1 MAGDGLTDATGLLTA
16 LASEHRLRILCLLE
30 PGERA
35 VSDLAQH
42 LDLSQSSL
50 SQHLARLRRAGVVAT
65 RREGV
70 TIFYRVA
77 DSEVLVLAK
86 ALSGLV
92 AKRREGPE
100 TAPFDGAPRGGG
112 AGPSHSGGF
121 R

>member
-1 MAGDGLTDATGLLTA
+1 MAGDGLRDARDLLTA

-30 PGERA
+30 PGERS

-50 SQHLARLRRAGVVAT
+50 SQHLARLRNAGVVAT

-77 DSEVLVLAK
+77 DRDALVLAK

-92 AKRREGPE
+92 ARR
-100 TAPFDGAPRGGG
+100 RGG
-112 AGPSHSGGF
+112 A
-121 R
+121 

>member
-1 MAGDGLTDATGLLTA
+1 MAGDGLRDARDLLTA

-30 PGERA
+30 PGERS

-50 SQHLARLRRAGVVAT
+50 SQHLARLRNAGVGAT

-77 DSEVLVLAK
+77 DRDALVLAK

-92 AKRREGPE
+92 ARR
-100 TAPFDGAPRGGG
+100 RGG
-112 AGPSHSGGF
+112 A
-121 R
+121 